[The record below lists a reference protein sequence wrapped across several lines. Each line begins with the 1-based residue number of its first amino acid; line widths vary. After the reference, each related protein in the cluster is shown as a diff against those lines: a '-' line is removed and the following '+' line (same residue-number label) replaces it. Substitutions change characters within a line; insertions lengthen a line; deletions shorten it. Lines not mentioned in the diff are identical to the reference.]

1 MNSGGLLGSSRWI
14 PHSLVTRHSHTNLEF
29 DSVVTMIV
37 TLVVN
42 IWTQNYLDVFFVQ
55 TGFENCCDLRNIF
68 SEHFLQYSKRMSEP
82 SLTVV
87 KMTFHVS
94 DIPYQNN
101 QDLSKMILIVCNNT

>member
-55 TGFENCCDLRNIF
+55 TANEMINALV
-68 SEHFLQYSKRMSEP
+68 
-82 SLTVV
+82 SLWFKHVFTVIDQPML
-87 KMTFHVS
+87 K
-94 DIPYQNN
+94 Q
-101 QDLSKMILIVCNNT
+101 